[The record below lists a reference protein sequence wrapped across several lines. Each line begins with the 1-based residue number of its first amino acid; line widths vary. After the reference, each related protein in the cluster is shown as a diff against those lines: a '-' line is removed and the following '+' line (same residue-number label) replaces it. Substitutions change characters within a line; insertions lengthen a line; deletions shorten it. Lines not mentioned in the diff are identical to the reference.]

1 MKIIHL
7 VIKKPGKRILRLIND
22 QSKNNEVEIINLNEN
37 ITDYE
42 SIIEKVMNS
51 DRVISWGNVHSYYL
65 N

>member
-1 MKIIHL
+1 VKIIHI

-37 ITDYE
+37 ITNYE
-42 SIIEKVMNS
+42 SIIEKVMSS

>member
-7 VIKKPGKRILRLIND
+7 VIKKPGKKILRLINE

-42 SIIEKVMNS
+42 NIIEKVMNS

>member
-7 VIKKPGKRILRLIND
+7 VIKKPGKRILRLINE

-42 SIIEKVMNS
+42 DIIEKVMNC

>member
-1 MKIIHL
+1 MKIIHI

-37 ITDYE
+37 ITNYE
-42 SIIEKVMNS
+42 SIIEKVMSS